1 MRFKSR
7 FAVLAL
13 AASLIGAFS
22 LPAKAVVVEYD
33 ITFEFANPTNDVT
46 GILKL
51 NQPPLTAS
59 QTYGG
64 GGNPTVA
71 SIFNSFSVTFTNPSP
86 SDTFSGDG
94 FSRLVFNSSGNLTGI
109 TASFTNGGSGNDAD
123 NLAINTDGS
132 ISFTYN
138 PAGHGV
144 SDRETGIVI
153 TQVAA
158 VPEASTWAMM
168 ILGFFGVGFLAYR
181 RKNQMAFN
189 AA

>member
-13 AASLIGAFS
+13 AASFIGAFS

-71 SIFNSFSVTFTNPSP
+71 SIFNSFSVTFISP

-94 FSRLVFNSSGNLTGI
+94 FSRLVFNSLGNLTGI
-109 TASFTNGGSGNDAD
+109 TASFTNPGSGNGANAD

-132 ISFTYN
+132 IAFTYN
-138 PAGHGV
+138 PPGGGNG
-144 SDRETGIVI
+144 DRETGIVI

-168 ILGFFGVGFLAYR
+168 ILGFFGLGFVAYR
-181 RKNQMAFN
+181 RKNQMALN